1 MFSSL
6 SFLQA
11 DRSLVCSRCFF
22 IPVEAV
28 SPPNCVSQIY
38 FLKEHY
44 ILNSLEASCLLSCVL
59 SKLDA
64 CRIKIIL
71 YINPV
76 LHGCQCFVL
85 NAQVNVKVDSKPA
98 VLKYSLLGRFP
109 AATRLSSPKS
119 CCGVRFN
126 LGMSSYLYSFLAL
139 SRSLFSS
146 RRLMVSRLSC
156 LRLPLAIAMVILA
169 FPFWKYTLNGIR
181 ENPFSLALPY
191 SFLIS

>member
-11 DRSLVCSRCFF
+11 DRSLVCNRCFF

-44 ILNSLEASCLLSCVL
+44 TLNSLAASCLPPCVF

-64 CRIKIIL
+64 CRIKVIL

-85 NAQVNVKVDSKPA
+85 KPQVNVKVDSKQSVMKYPFETCKISF
-98 VLKYSLLGRFP
+98 VLSLGFRYELLFIFLLGPIQIPFFVTP
-109 AATRLSSPKS
+109 FD
-119 CCGVRFN
+119 G
-126 LGMSSYLYSFLAL
+126 
-139 SRSLFSS
+139 
-146 RRLMVSRLSC
+146 
-156 LRLPLAIAMVILA
+156 LPLIVSA
-169 FPFWKYTLNGIR
+169 FTFGNCNGHFGLSVLEI
-181 ENPFSLALPY
+181 NP
-191 SFLIS
+191 

>member
-28 SPPNCVSQIY
+28 SPPNCVPQIY
-38 FLKEHY
+38 FLKENY
-44 ILNSLEASCLLSCVL
+44 ILNSLEASCLLSCVF
-59 SKLDA
+59 SKLAA

-85 NAQVNVKVDSKPA
+85 YPQVNVKVDSKPA
-98 VLKYSLLGRFP
+98 VMKYSFE
-109 AATRLSSPKS
+109 T
-119 CCGVRFN
+119 
-126 LGMSSYLYSFLAL
+126 
-139 SRSLFSS
+139 
-146 RRLMVSRLSC
+146 
-156 LRLPLAIAMVILA
+156 
-169 FPFWKYTLNGIR
+169 
-181 ENPFSLALPY
+181 
-191 SFLIS
+191 